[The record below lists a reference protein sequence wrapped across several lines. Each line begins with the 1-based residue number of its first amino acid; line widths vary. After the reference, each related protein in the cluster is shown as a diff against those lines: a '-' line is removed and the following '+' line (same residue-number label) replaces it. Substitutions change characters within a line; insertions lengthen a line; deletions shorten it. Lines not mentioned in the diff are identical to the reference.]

1 LRENFQDG
9 MEGKAYVKGSK
20 NWLVKSVLT
29 SIVTYH
35 ATVYH
40 LLKWLIKEIDML
52 EGISFGKGKIVKA
65 TSGAFVK
72 SNGTMCADQ
81 KS

>member
-1 LRENFQDG
+1 
-9 MEGKAYVKGSK
+9 MEWKGRLMSK
-20 NWLVKSVLT
+20 VARTWLVKLVLT